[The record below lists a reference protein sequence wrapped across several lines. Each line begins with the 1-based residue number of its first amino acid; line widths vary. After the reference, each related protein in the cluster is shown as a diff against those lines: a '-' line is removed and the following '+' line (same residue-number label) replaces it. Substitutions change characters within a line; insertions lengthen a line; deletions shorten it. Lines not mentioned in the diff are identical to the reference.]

1 MEKQL
6 NEKIESILTKIRPS
20 LGGANVRLKDID
32 KGVITL
38 EYYRAISNPLA
49 CHVDRTKLTKD
60 ILIESLEDEF
70 KRIIPDFKSIVILG
84 EE

>member
-6 NEKIESILTKIRPS
+6 NERVDNILAKLKTS
-20 LGGANVRLKDID
+20 LGGADIRLKDID
-32 KGVITL
+32 KGVVTL
-38 EYYRAISNPLA
+38 EYYRPMSNPSA

-60 ILIESLEDEF
+60 ILTELLEDEF
-70 KRIIPDFKSIVILG
+70 KVIIPDFKSIVILG